1 MSKDKAIEDIDCQ
14 DAIAQLYSYID
25 GEMDD
30 HEAVE
35 KLEHHLGHCHSCFT
49 RSEVERALNKR
60 MRESGKRQAPD
71 ALQNRLREM
80 IEKF

>member
-1 MSKDKAIEDIDCQ
+1 MTRDKAIEEIDCQ
-14 DAIAQLYSYID
+14 DAISQLYAYVD

-30 HEAVE
+30 HEAME

-60 MRESGKRQAPD
+60 IRESGKCQAPD
-71 ALQNRLREM
+71 ALQSRLREM